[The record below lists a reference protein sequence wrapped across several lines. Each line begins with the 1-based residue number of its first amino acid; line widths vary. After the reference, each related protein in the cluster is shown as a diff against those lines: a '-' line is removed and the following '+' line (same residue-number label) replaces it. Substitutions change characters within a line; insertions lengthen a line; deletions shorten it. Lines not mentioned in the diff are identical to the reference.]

1 MRQIPTEPPVLAKS
15 RGPYCGFASKGWA
28 PTNTVQRFG
37 AFFIGTV
44 FVAGG
49 LTMIWMSFGFR
60 REFQA
65 EISSPPI
72 ALIISVFAVAMALA
86 VASFVIWL
94 GGRLLAGCFRR
105 APVIKGRT

>member
-1 MRQIPTEPPVLAKS
+1 MRQINVPPPNLWHS
-15 RGPYCGFASKGWA
+15 RGRYRGLSSKDWVPRSA
-28 PTNTVQRFG
+28 VQRFG
-37 AFFIGTV
+37 AFIIGTV

-49 LTMIWMSFGFR
+49 LMMIWMSFGFR

-72 ALIISVFAVAMALA
+72 ALMVSLLAVMMALV

-94 GGRLLAGCFRR
+94 GGRLLAGCFRHSPIR
-105 APVIKGRT
+105 NVRT